1 MWPKLRKKIEQSKA
15 ILITAPTIAVLVI
28 FGELAGFFQL
38 LELASLDLFFRL
50 RPLESPDPRIA
61 IVTIDESD
69 ISAIGHWPMSDG
81 LLSQA
86 LKEIKSQKPKLIAL
100 DIYRNLPVEPGYR
113 DLEKVFQSTPNLI
126 GVEKAAGETVAP
138 PPTLKKLDRVALS
151 DLVLDTDSKI
161 RRSLISIRD
170 NGNTKLALGARLALE
185 YLAAQGITL
194 EKVEGKTQQLKLG
207 KAIFV
212 SFRGND
218 GGYVRADDG
227 GYQILLNF
235 RGRQD
240 NFQTIS
246 ITEVLNKKISPNLM
260 RDRIVLIGST
270 AVSLNDLFYTPYSS
284 KLTGY
289 PQLMPGV
296 VIHANITSQILSAA
310 LEGRPLIKTMPEW
323 LQWLWI
329 FLWSGV
335 SAAVSYQLL
344 RKNNFKNYFSSSVGV
359 IVLNIVL
366 VGGSLFLISYLAFL
380 QGWWLIVASPALA
393 AIASAIFIG
402 NYYSRQLQHL
412 AFVDGLTQVANRRY
426 FDDYLSEKWWQ
437 STQEKKYLSLILCDV
452 DYFKVYNDT
461 YGHQAGD
468 KCLQLVAK
476 AIGEAI
482 RKTDLA
488 ARYGGEEFVV
498 ILPNTD
504 RETALKIAQ
513 RISDRVRALQIPH
526 SNSQAK
532 PYVTLSCGLAS
543 IIPDLTKA
551 PVELIEKADSAL
563 YAAKKEGRDRV
574 SSN

>member
-1 MWPKLRKKIEQSKA
+1 
-15 ILITAPTIAVLVI
+15 
-28 FGELAGFFQL
+28 
-38 LELASLDLFFRL
+38 
-50 RPLESPDPRIA
+50 
-61 IVTIDESD
+61 
-69 ISAIGHWPMSDG
+69 MSDG

-170 NGNTKLALGARLALE
+170 NGNTKLALGVRLALE

-329 FLWSGV
+329 FLCSGV